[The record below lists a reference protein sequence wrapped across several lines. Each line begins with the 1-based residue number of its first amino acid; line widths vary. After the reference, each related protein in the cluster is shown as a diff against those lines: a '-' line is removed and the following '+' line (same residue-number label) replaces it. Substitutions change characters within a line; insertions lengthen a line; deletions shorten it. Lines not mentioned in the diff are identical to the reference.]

1 VRVDGG
7 KFSSHAKR
15 HSPPICVAVKNGRR
29 KVFRLAVLFL
39 LLVVSGNFGL
49 SARSFKTTHTTHTTL
64 VTPQRG
70 DNIDNFLLGRRPNGR
85 WKEFGVDTVKVVK
98 VVWVVWVV
106 LKTFQYNVC
115 VSSGMNN
122 VRVSS
127 GMNNV
132 CVSSGLKA
140 QQFHSPGQAKR
151 RPGFGMRAVGAPCK
165 GKSIRLLYT
174 FALTGRSY
182 ICLPPTQGAAPLALG

>member
-1 VRVDGG
+1 MRVDGG

-15 HSPPICVAVKNGRR
+15 YSPPICVAVKNGRR

-49 SARSFKTTHTTHTTL
+49 SARSFKTTHTTHTTHTTL

-85 WKEFGVDTVKVVK
+85 WKELGVETVKVVK

-115 VSSGMNN
+115 ASRGMNN
-122 VRVSS
+122 VRMSS

-132 CVSSGLKA
+132 CSSRVVNPKLESYVFW
-140 QQFHSPGQAKR
+140 QNS
-151 RPGFGMRAVGAPCK
+151 
-165 GKSIRLLYT
+165 
-174 FALTGRSY
+174 FAFWRSE
-182 ICLPPTQGAAPLALG
+182 GAARPKSLSL